1 MTVQPN
7 RDALKG
13 VNTQVLTEQT
23 KNRIFWIDDSLA
35 NSHNMNTTMY
45 NKRKACL
52 FSENPP
58 FDRGL
63 RQK

>member
-13 VNTQVLTEQT
+13 VHTQVLTEQT
-23 KNRIFWIDDSLA
+23 KNSVWINDSLA
-35 NSHNMNTTMY
+35 NSHYMNTSMY